1 MEKVQ
6 ELKNSNTAPS
16 SKTRRDE
23 LVLCCLGIPALV
35 PVVEDV
41 FLIRGS
47 SSTSS
52 FDMKEL
58 DTQREVL
65 VSMLLR
71 LVEYH
76 QVSLFD
82 VPTPHHSCNFTNI
95 KLSLSFVM
103 NVNDTGFG
111 TTECGT

>member
-1 MEKVQ
+1 V
-6 ELKNSNTAPS
+6 
-16 SKTRRDE
+16 
-23 LVLCCLGIPALV
+23 VFCCLGIPALV

-52 FDMKEL
+52 FDLKEL

-76 QVSLFD
+76 QVSLLG
-82 VPTPHHSCNFTNI
+82 VWTLHHNSNFRNISCF
-95 KLSLSFVM
+95 LVLL
-103 NVNDTGFG
+103 
-111 TTECGT
+111 

>member
-1 MEKVQ
+1 LQSCNLQQFYV
-6 ELKNSNTAPS
+6 
-16 SKTRRDE
+16 
-23 LVLCCLGIPALV
+23 CLGIPALV

-41 FLIRGS
+41 FLVRGA

-52 FDMKEL
+52 FDLKEL

-76 QVSLFD
+76 QVS
-82 VPTPHHSCNFTNI
+82 
-95 KLSLSFVM
+95 SLC
-103 NVNDTGFG
+103 D
-111 TTECGT
+111 

>member
-1 MEKVQ
+1 LYKLITDKIHCCHFDVSSSS
-6 ELKNSNTAPS
+6 LKNIHIA
-16 SKTRRDE
+16 E
-23 LVLCCLGIPALV
+23 LPFTQFYVCLGIPALV

-41 FLIRGS
+41 FLVRGT

-52 FDMKEL
+52 FDLKEL

-76 QVSLFD
+76 QVS
-82 VPTPHHSCNFTNI
+82 
-95 KLSLSFVM
+95 SLS
-103 NVNDTGFG
+103 D
-111 TTECGT
+111 